1 MFMTRS
7 PVLCNCQGQNMTDI
21 PVNPGML
28 RWARE
33 FRGLSEADA
42 ASRLGIE
49 IEELREFEAGNRQ
62 PSLTAFENFAAKYR
76 LPQATLFRRTP
87 PPTPAPPADFRT
99 FGGQP
104 PNDSFEF
111 RVALSNV
118 RTLLSQLERVI
129 EDDEDFAPP
138 NLPSYSRSGN
148 AEDLGEQER
157 RRLGVTV
164 SDQLGWSNPAEA
176 FRQWRRLVEG
186 QGVSVFLQKFSVD
199 DCRGFTIFEAAE
211 LPCIVIN
218 KSEDYEAARIFTLL
232 HEYAHLL
239 LRQPG
244 ISDQNDANPV
254 EAFCNRFA
262 AGFLMPR
269 AALREVIGSW
279 PNEPVMWEREVIQV
293 WARRLKVSQ
302 SALALRLESLGLAP
316 SGFYA
321 GLAKGQPPKKKP
333 KKPGGSYVAI
343 RMSEIGVNYAGTVLS
358 AFDRGAINKATAVEA
373 LGMSG
378 EHFGKVRD
386 AVSGR
391 RQLVDANV

>member
-1 MFMTRS
+1 
-7 PVLCNCQGQNMTDI
+7 MTDI
-21 PVNPGML
+21 PVNPRML
-28 RWARE
+28 QWARE
-33 FRGLSEADA
+33 FRGLSEAEA

-49 IEELREFEAGNRQ
+49 VNDLREFEAGNRQ

-76 LPQATLFRRTP
+76 LPQATLFRQTP

-118 RTLLSQLERVI
+118 RTLLSQLERVV
-129 EDDEDFAPP
+129 EDDEDFTAP
-138 NLPSYSRSGN
+138 NLPSYSRSGS
-148 AEDLGEQER
+148 AEELGEQER
-157 RRLGVTV
+157 RRLGNSV

-176 FRQWRRLVEG
+176 FRQWRRLIEG
-186 QGVSVFLQKFSVD
+186 QGVSVFLQKFSLD
-199 DCRGFTIFEAAE
+199 DCRGFTIFEDPE

-218 KSEDYEAARIFTLL
+218 KTEDYEVARIFTLV

-244 ISDQNDANPV
+244 ISDHNDSNPV
-254 EAFCNRFA
+254 EAFCNKFA

-279 PNEPVMWEREVIQV
+279 PNEPVAWEREDLQG

-316 SGFYA
+316 PGFFA
-321 GLAKGQPPKKKP
+321 RFTGGQPPPRRP

-343 RMSEIGVNYAGTVLS
+343 RMSEIGVNYAGTVLR

-378 EHFGKVRD
+378 EHFGKIRD